1 MGAVVWILA
10 VLMLELAVG
19 LVLLGTWVAEGR
31 RRAEELERIEGLL
44 RRAGAAVGAS
54 GGSERQATDRA

>member
-1 MGAVVWILA
+1 MATIVWLLA

-31 RRAEELERIEGLL
+31 RRAEEIERIEGLL
-44 RRAGAAVGAS
+44 RR
-54 GGSERQATDRA
+54 SEMTRR